1 VMASTS
7 SSGSPLVALFFAV
20 VLIIL
25 NGLFVAAE
33 FALLASR
40 RSRVEP
46 MLLSER
52 LGARSALRSMGDI
65 GPTLAATQLGVT
77 IASLTLGAVAE
88 PAVGGLFERL
98 FGVMSIP
105 ERLSQ
110 VVSLVLAL
118 SIVVFA
124 HLLVGEMIPKSLALT
139 SPERTLVALAGP
151 VRGFLFVLRPVIWIL
166 DQSARV
172 GARLMGVTPTD
183 ELRTAHTSAEI
194 GMMVEESREEGL
206 LKDDQVVMLAGALA
220 FVGRTVGQVMVPLS
234 RIVTVGLDDSVLE
247 VEEVVRSSGHSR
259 VLVRGEQPGS
269 IAGFVHVKGLLA
281 LGPELRSSALPAG
294 SLRTTFSVTPGD
306 GLGAVLVLMRQE
318 QRHLAVVVDENRTMI
333 GLVTSED
340 ILESIVGDI
349 ADETDRPG

>member
-1 VMASTS
+1 MTASTPS
-7 SSGSPLVALFFAV
+7 FGSAIPALLFAL
-20 VLIIL
+20 VLIVF

-46 MLLSER
+46 MLRSER

-98 FGVMSIP
+98 FEATSIP
-105 ERLSQ
+105 QQLSQ
-110 VVSLVLAL
+110 VISVILAL

-151 VRGFLFVLRPVIWIL
+151 VRGFLFVLRPIIWIL

-172 GARLMGVTPTD
+172 GARLLGVTPAD

-206 LKDDQVVMLAGALA
+206 LKDDQVVMLTGAMA
-220 FVGRTVGQVMVPLS
+220 FVGRNVGEVMVPLS
-234 RIVTVGLDDSVLE
+234 GIVTVGLDDTVLE

-259 VLVRGEQPGS
+259 VLVRGGRPGS
-269 IAGFVHVKGLLA
+269 IAGFVHVKALLA
-281 LGPELRSSALPAG
+281 LRPELRSSALPAE
-294 SLRTTFSVTPGD
+294 SVRATFAVTPRD
-306 GLGAVLVLMRQE
+306 ELGAVLVQMRQE
-318 QRHLAVVVDENRTMI
+318 QRHIAVVVDENLTMI

-349 ADETDRPG
+349 VDETDRPG